1 MRMTTVSRVSG
12 HLRTQVAGT
21 VLLAAAAAE
30 AGRRLLTPRT
40 PVPAPAA
47 VDVRDWFSEPELAR
61 GRDFVRPQRALALAR
76 SGLEFA
82 ALTAIVARPPA
93 PLLRRRWPRPAV
105 GGALTAAGL
114 SLGLSVPGLPL
125 RAVGRRRAIAVGLDT
140 QSWGGWVSDLAKASA
155 LQTAFS
161 AAAGAGT
168 VALTRRW
175 PSRWWLPAGLGSVA
189 IGGLLGA
196 LAPVLL
202 DPIFNDFEP
211 LPEGETRADV
221 LALARDAGVHVGEVF
236 TVDASRRTTAA
247 NAYVTGLGPTK
258 RVVLFDTMLDRYSR
272 DEVRL
277 VVAHELGHMR
287 HRDVARQVA
296 YLAVV
301 APAVAWGVQR
311 TAGALSGV
319 EPGTALTPGALPALV
334 LATSLVSAPLGP
346 IGARLSRAME
356 RRADDFSLRL
366 AGAPDAFI
374 SFERRASLQ
383 NVSDL
388 EPRWLS
394 RQLASH
400 PPATERI
407 GAALAYA
414 ERAGETV
421 SPPVATPAPG

>member
-1 MRMTTVSRVSG
+1 MRITTVSPVSG
-12 HLRTQVAGT
+12 RPRSQVAGT

-40 PVPAPAA
+40 PIPPPAA

-61 GRDFVRPQRALALAR
+61 GRDYARPQRALALVR
-76 SGLEFA
+76 SGVELA
-82 ALTAIVARPPA
+82 ALTALVRRPPR
-93 PLLRRRWPRPAV
+93 LLHGPWSHPVA

-114 SLGLSVPGLPL
+114 LLALTTPGLPL
-125 RAVGRRRAIAVGLDT
+125 RAVARRRAVAVGLDT
-140 QSWGGWVSDLAKASA
+140 QTWGGWTSDLAKAA
-155 LQTAFS
+155 VLQTAFS

-168 VALTRRW
+168 IAVTRRW
-175 PSRWWLPAGLGSVA
+175 PGRWWLPAGLGSVA
-189 IGGLLGA
+189 IGALLGA

-202 DPIFNDFEP
+202 DPIFNEFEP
-211 LPEGETRADV
+211 LAEGDTRSDV
-221 LALARDAGVHVGEVF
+221 LGLARDADVTVGEVF
-236 TVDASRRTTAA
+236 TIDASRRTTAA
-247 NAYVTGLGPTK
+247 NAYVTGLGPSK

-272 DEVRL
+272 DEMRL

-287 HRDVARQVA
+287 HRDVLRQVA

-311 TAGALSGV
+311 AAAVLAGADPHVPL
-319 EPGTALTPGALPALV
+319 APGALPALL
-334 LATSLVSAPLGP
+334 LATNLVAAPLGP

-366 AGAPDAFI
+366 AGAPEAFI

-388 EPRWLS
+388 EPRWLA
-394 RQLASH
+394 RRLASH

-407 GAALAYA
+407 GAALAFA
-414 ERAGETV
+414 QRTGQ
-421 SPPVATPAPG
+421 PVGPAAAA